1 MAGNANPPVT
11 IPMERGEVGVNHV
24 MAKERLLFVTGR
36 PVEPHSAKADCHF
49 KRWLWPKLLKCMPAA
64 LGWRLVVN
72 ARVWRSRS

>member
-49 KRWLWPKLLKCMPAA
+49 LRHSNDGGGVGLASGCERPSVAE
-64 LGWRLVVN
+64 
-72 ARVWRSRS
+72 